1 MSSDRST
8 SPDLVCEGVVAG
20 YTDAPVLRGI
30 SLTASGGRVLAVVG
44 PNGAGKST
52 LLKSVLGLVRVR
64 QGRVLLGGKDITNQP
79 LEELARHGV
88 GYVPQGE
95 DVFDTLRVIENLN
108 MGGFT
113 LSRSE
118 RQARIDAVLEI
129 FPVLRRHL
137 RRYAGTLSGGE
148 RKMVALARVLIP
160 DPAVLLLDEPTV
172 GLTAELTTK
181 VLEDQVRLLA
191 DLGKAVMLVE
201 QKAEAALKVADD
213 AAVLVGGEIAL
224 SGSGQEILA
233 DKHVGEI
240 FLGGA
245 PETVPPRAA
254 ATGEAAAG
262 TAASE
267 SPRRQGGGQPHGL
280 EQRNGV

>member
-1 MSSDRST
+1 MSSDRSA

-20 YTDAPVLRGI
+20 YSDAPVLHGI

-52 LLKSVLGLVRVR
+52 LLKAVLGLVRVR
-64 QGRVLLGGKDITNQP
+64 QGRILLGGTDITNQP

-113 LSRSE
+113 MARSE
-118 RQARIDAVLEI
+118 RQARIEAVLEI

-148 RKMVALARVLIP
+148 RKMVALARVLMP

-172 GLTAELTTK
+172 GLTVELTTK
-181 VLEDQVRLLA
+181 VLEEQVRLLA
-191 DLGKAVMLVE
+191 DLGKAVILVE

-224 SGSGQEILA
+224 SGTGQQILA
-233 DKHVGEI
+233 DEHVAEI

-245 PETVPPRAA
+245 HETVPPRAA
-254 ATGEAAAG
+254 TATGEAATRTEG
-262 TAASE
+262 TE
-267 SPRRQGGGQPHGL
+267 SPGRQPHGL
-280 EQRNGV
+280 ERNGT

>member
-1 MSSDRST
+1 MSSDRSR

-20 YTDAPVLRGI
+20 YSDAPVLHGI

-64 QGRVLLGGKDITNQP
+64 QGQVLLGGTDITNQP

-118 RQARIDAVLEI
+118 RQARVDAVLEI

-224 SGSGQEILA
+224 SGTGQEILA
-233 DKHVGEI
+233 DEHVGEI

-245 PETVPPRAA
+245 PETVPPRTA

-262 TAASE
+262 TAATE
-267 SPRRQGGGQPHGL
+267 SPGRQGGGRPHGL